1 MDLVSIAEM
10 VVKFS
15 AAAIQAALAAKE
27 AIAAKDEAAA
37 LVLLNDALKT
47 TGETVAGLN
56 AALDEVLAASKAEI
70 HDKFDHEPA
79 TNPIIKQP

>member
-1 MDLVSIAEM
+1 MDLASIAEM

-15 AAAIQAALAAKE
+15 ASAIQAAMAAKE
-27 AIAAKDEAAA
+27 AINAKDEATA
-37 LVLLNDALKT
+37 LQMLNDALKT
-47 TGETVAGLN
+47 TGETVAGLLPE
-56 AALDEVLAASKAEI
+56 LDAVLAASKAEI